1 MFPIKDDNPSRSFP
15 LVTLMLIAANTA
27 VFAYQ
32 FWLGGGGQ
40 SFVFRYGAIPW
51 EITHWTELPGLPRES
66 VSSVPPFVTL
76 FTSMF
81 LHGGLL
87 HLLGNMLYLW
97 IFGDNV
103 EALVGHL
110 RFLVFYILCGLGACL
125 TYIFFD
131 SNSGVPM
138 IGASGAISGVLGAYL
153 VNYPGARVHVV
164 VFLLFFIRIIR
175 IPALIVLGLWFVIQ
189 VLNGLGTLGGQGEGG
204 VAWFAHIGGF
214 IIGILLIW
222 IFPKKRYRA
231 SGLY

>member
-1 MFPIKDDNPSRSFP
+1 MFPIKDDNPSGSFP
-15 LVTLMLIAANTA
+15 FMTLLIIAANAA

-32 FWLGGGGQ
+32 FWLGQAGQ

-51 EITHWTELPGLPRES
+51 EITHWNELPGLPRES
-66 VSSVPPFVTL
+66 VSALPPFVTL

-97 IFGDNV
+97 IFGDNI
-103 EALVGHL
+103 EALVGHF
-110 RFLVFYILCGLGACL
+110 RFLGFYILSGLGACL

-131 SNSGVPM
+131 ANSGIPM

-153 VNYPGARVHVV
+153 VKYPGARVHVA
-164 VFLLFFIRIIR
+164 VFLLFFIKIIR
-175 IPALIVLGLWFVIQ
+175 VPAVIVLGFWFAIQ
-189 VLNGLGTLGGQGEGG
+189 VLNGLGAVGAQGSGG

-214 IIGILLIW
+214 VIGILLIW
-222 IFPKKRYRA
+222 IFPKKTSRSFGRY
-231 SGLY
+231 